1 MKVQN
6 ESAARKEMEQLQINK
21 LRLTKIKE
29 NKDVILIA
37 SSLNPMTNY
46 VSDFGQL
53 NSLFNAS

>member
-37 SSLNPMTNY
+37 SSLNPLSFFY
-46 VSDFGQL
+46 L
-53 NSLFNAS
+53 K